1 MRNSFLRSF
10 VAITL
15 ILVGAALVLANIG
28 IIDFNMNNAWIYIY
42 PVLFIIFGLKWML
55 DKIRYNG
62 GSWIFGSFFFIF
74 GSLLLFDRFEL
85 IEFTF
90 NDVYKLWPLLI
101 VYIGFS
107 FIGNSQKRSKW
118 NIKWDKKLSKKNK
131 VKGNYDSSFFSI
143 GEHEF
148 NQPNWKVEAMN
159 LKSMAGDFYLDFS
172 KAFIPEKEIPI
183 TINSLAGDVHI
194 LIPENIEFR
203 VDASVKAGE
212 IDIAGRKA
220 EGINRHLLHE
230 TVDYETAIKKLDIL
244 LDLKAGSIRVVTV

>member
-1 MRNSFLRSF
+1 MRGSFFRSF
-10 VAITL
+10 IAITL

-42 PVLFIIFGLKWML
+42 PILFIIFGIKWML
-55 DKIRYNG
+55 DKMRYNG
-62 GSWIFGSFFFIF
+62 GSWVFGSFFFIF
-74 GSLLLFDRFEL
+74 GSLLLLDRFEV

-107 FIGNSQKRSKW
+107 FIGNSKSRNKFSSKSE
-118 NIKWDKKLSKKNK
+118 KWIKKNK
-131 VKGNYDSSFFSI
+131 MKGSYDSSFFSI
-143 GEHEF
+143 GEHEY
-148 NQPNWKVEAMN
+148 NQPNWKVEPMN

-183 TINSLAGDVHI
+183 TITSLAGDVHI

-203 VDASVKAGE
+203 VDATVKAG
-212 IDIAGRKA
+212 DIEVVGRTA
-220 EGINRHLLHE
+220 EGINRSLMHE
-230 TVDYETAIKKLDIL
+230 TVDYDSAVRKLDIRI
-244 LDLKAGSIRVVTV
+244 DLKAGSVRVVTV